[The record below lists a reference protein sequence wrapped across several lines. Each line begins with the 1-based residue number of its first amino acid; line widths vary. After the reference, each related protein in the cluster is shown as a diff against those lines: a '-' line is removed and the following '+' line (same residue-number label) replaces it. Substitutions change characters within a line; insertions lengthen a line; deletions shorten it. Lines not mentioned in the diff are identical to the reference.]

1 MPKESGQV
9 AATLTYR
16 NLSTMMSKL
25 APEFSAKAIWIASPS
40 TMPQLLETSIEL
52 IDGVS
57 AAHVPVLSMQ
67 NGKQFLLGREIVFS
81 EHLPQVGT
89 EGDILLVDL
98 SSYVVGLAKEI
109 SIDRS
114 SHIYFDTDQT
124 AFRAIVRVD
133 AQSKLASTI
142 TASNGATLSWCVSL
156 QTRA

>member
-1 MPKESGQV
+1 
-9 AATLTYR
+9 
-16 NLSTMMSKL
+16 
-25 APEFSAKAIWIASPS
+25 
-40 TMPQLLETSIEL
+40 MPQLLETSIEL